1 MQTELAKTDA
11 VGLES
16 PPPSENDIPKEE
28 ASGVS
33 LERMEE
39 HPLWALLSRMTVV
52 AMAGIPLRGFKI
64 GDLLRLKPGELI
76 ESDWQHTEDV
86 PVRAGRI
93 QVAWSEFEVADQRL
107 MVRLT
112 RLT

>member
-16 PPPSENDIPKEE
+16 PPLPGNDIAEE
-28 ASGVS
+28 VSGVS

-39 HPLWALLSRMTVV
+39 HPLWTLLSRMTVV
-52 AMAGIPLRGFKI
+52 AIAGIPLRGFKI

-76 ESDWQHTEDV
+76 VSDWQHTEDV

>member
-1 MQTELAKTDA
+1 MQTELVKTDA

-16 PPPSENDIPKEE
+16 QPLPENDTQKGDVSRIP
-28 ASGVS
+28 

-52 AMAGIPLRGFKI
+52 AMAGIPLSEFKI

-86 PVRAGRI
+86 PVRAGRV

>member
-16 PPPSENDIPKEE
+16 QSLPRNDVPTDEV
-28 ASGVS
+28 SGVS
-33 LERMEE
+33 LERIEE

-52 AMAGIPLRGFKI
+52 AIAGIPLRGFKV